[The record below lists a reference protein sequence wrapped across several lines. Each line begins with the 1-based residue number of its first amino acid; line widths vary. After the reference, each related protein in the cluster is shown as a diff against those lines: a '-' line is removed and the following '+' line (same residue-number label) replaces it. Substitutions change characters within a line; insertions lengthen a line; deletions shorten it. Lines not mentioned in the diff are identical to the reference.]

1 MLGIRS
7 RELLA
12 SERQGFYNGRIFG
25 HANHERQR
33 ETPVQAREAGKS
45 FVYPRNKDRLLW
57 PDRGE
62 KKWAMVDDGF
72 RYEKTRL

>member
-12 SERQGFYNGRIFG
+12 SERQGFYSGRILG
-25 HANHERQR
+25 HANHQRQR
-33 ETPVQAREAGKS
+33 EPPVQARESGKS
-45 FVYPRNKDRLLW
+45 FVYPRNKDRLLR

-72 RYEKTRL
+72 RDEKARL